1 MLSRLLV
8 AMFVVVLTVLPAFA
22 ADPLFPRTVL
32 CAVGGMELL
41 RIDELMPKL
50 ALSDPQGAVKLPLLR
65 SLNAAGGLP
74 FHDGNTGKFLRIKL
88 APAEVKDEYSSD
100 KVQYAVNGVHVV
112 DFAGNGSRYLVITHH
127 VMTGTTAT
135 SIWHQQGTTWS
146 CVFKT
151 AGGPSHG
158 GHAAF
163 RKTATGLDLLAW
175 SPEYTW
181 YSWDNRTKKFIP
193 HAAVISRMPTSLSL
207 PDGMKTVVPQLLKTT
222 AAWSSRKL
230 VEEPAAAA
238 KALGEVPAGT
248 AIWKLGTKDGF
259 MLVLVPVAAPGEAYA
274 AYAGKCWEMGW
285 MSNAE

>member
-1 MLSRLLV
+1 MSRLLIVMLVLLV
-8 AMFVVVLTVLPAFA
+8 AVLPVLA

-32 CAVGGMELL
+32 CTAAGMELL

-50 ALSDPQGAVKLPLLR
+50 ALPDPDDALKLPLLR

-88 APAEVKDEYSSD
+88 ASAEIKNEYSSD
-100 KVQYAVNGVHVV
+100 KVEYAVNGVYIV
-112 DFAGNGSRYLVITHH
+112 DFEGNGSRYLVITHH

-135 SIWHQQGTTWS
+135 SIWHQAGATWS

-158 GHAAF
+158 GHAAL
-163 RKTATGLDLLAW
+163 RKTPSGLDLFAW

-181 YSWDNRTKKFIP
+181 YSWDNGKKAFVAQ
-193 HAAVISRMPTSLSL
+193 AAVISRAASSLTV
-207 PDGMKTVVPQLLKTT
+207 PEGTKTIVPQLLKTT

-230 VEEPAAAA
+230 AEEPAAAA
-238 KALGEVPAGT
+238 KVLADVPVGT
-248 AIWKLGTKDGF
+248 AVWKLGTKDGF
-259 MLVLVPVAAPGEAYA
+259 MLVLVPVAAPGEGYA

-285 MSNAE
+285 LPTAE